1 MASDLVVS
9 LAIAT
14 GEPFKVVDPSTGV
27 AFAELRSSTREE
39 VHEAAARARA
49 ASAAWKRSAAPERAK
64 LLERAADLLDE
75 RIEPI
80 AELLTREQ
88 GKPISEARGEVASA
102 AQALRFYAHEA
113 SRLLGEIIPAKRN
126 IRSLVVREPVGV
138 VAAITPWNY
147 PVVLAS
153 WAVAPAL
160 AAGNTVIL
168 KPSSATPLS
177 VNAFVEAVVDAGLP
191 EDVLTVVVGSSV
203 VGEALVT
210 DENVDLVTMTGSAST
225 GRRILGL
232 AAPMVKRAF
241 LELGNNSP
249 LIVLEDADVDEA
261 ARLAAY
267 RSFHNMGQIC
277 NAVNRIYVD
286 KRVHDQFVERLC
298 ACANELVIGP
308 GQSDGVDLGPMAT
321 AEQLKTVL
329 DHIED
334 AVAKGAHVSAGGEQ
348 PQRADLQ
355 GGYFL
360 QPTVLTNVEH
370 TMLVMTEETFGPVA
384 PVMAVDSAEQAV
396 ALANDTIYGLT
407 AYVCTRD
414 LGRALR
420 LAEQLEFGTV
430 GVNNVV
436 GGEVEFPYAGWKQSG
451 LGVGLSHNGLEEYT
465 RVKHIRLSV

>member
-1 MASDLVVS
+1 
-9 LAIAT
+9 
-14 GEPFKVVDPSTGV
+14 
-27 AFAELRSSTREE
+27 
-39 VHEAAARARA
+39 
-49 ASAAWKRSAAPERAK
+49 
-64 LLERAADLLDE
+64 
-75 RIEPI
+75 
-80 AELLTREQ
+80 
-88 GKPISEARGEVASA
+88 
-102 AQALRFYAHEA
+102 
-113 SRLLGEIIPAKRN
+113 
-126 IRSLVVREPVGV
+126 
-138 VAAITPWNY
+138 
-147 PVVLAS
+147 
-153 WAVAPAL
+153 
-160 AAGNTVIL
+160 
-168 KPSSATPLS
+168 
-177 VNAFVEAVVDAGLP
+177 
-191 EDVLTVVVGSSV
+191 
-203 VGEALVT
+203 
-210 DENVDLVTMTGSAST
+210 VDLVTMTGSAST